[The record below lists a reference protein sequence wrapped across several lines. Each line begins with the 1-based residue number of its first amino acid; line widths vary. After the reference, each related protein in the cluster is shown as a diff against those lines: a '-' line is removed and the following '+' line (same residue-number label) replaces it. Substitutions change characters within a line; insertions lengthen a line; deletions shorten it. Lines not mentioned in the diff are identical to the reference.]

1 MNDRPACSTPR
12 VGSRFAVALA
22 YAGEVHTNQRRK
34 GGEIP
39 YVSHLLAVCSLVLED
54 GGDEDEAIAAVLH
67 DAAEDQGGQRRLDEI
82 AELFGDRV
90 AAIVEG
96 CSDTLET
103 PKPPWRERKERY
115 LAHLETATP
124 DVLRVA
130 LADKVHNA
138 RSTVADL
145 KRRGDDLWE
154 SFNAGPGEQ
163 LWYYRSLVDVFR
175 RRGASRPM
183 VEELAAL
190 VKELERLVA
199 RAATP
204 GRRARRTA

>member
-1 MNDRPACSTPR
+1 MSDRPLWKPPR

-22 YAGEVHTNQRRK
+22 YASEVHGNQRRK

-39 YVSHLLAVCSLVLED
+39 YISHLLAVCSLVLED

-67 DAAEDQGGQRRLDEI
+67 DAAEDQGGQRCLDEI

-115 LAHLETATP
+115 LAHLETATA

-138 RSTVADL
+138 RTTVAHL

-163 LWYYRSLVDVFR
+163 LWYYRSLVDLFR
-175 RRGASRPM
+175 RRAATRPM
-183 VEELAAL
+183 VDELAAL

-204 GRRARRTA
+204 GRRTRRTA